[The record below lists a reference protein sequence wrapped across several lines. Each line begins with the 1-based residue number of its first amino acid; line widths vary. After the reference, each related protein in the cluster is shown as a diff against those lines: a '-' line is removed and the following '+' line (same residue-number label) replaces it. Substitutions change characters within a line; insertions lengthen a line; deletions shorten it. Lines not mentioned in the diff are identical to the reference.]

1 MALGIEFKNGSINL
15 VEAKIKKNGITC
27 KGSYSFTFDDNW
39 IDQQGINESDFDNL
53 VLMFEQQLNEFGIK
67 DKQDGYVCLNNNS
80 IIYRE
85 IITPKIDEKKLGFI
99 VRSEMMDTLNLTPDY
114 IMDFIILEEIKDE
127 DGRDSFRLLAV
138 AILERALESYIELL
152 KSLKI
157 KPVVIDSATNAI
169 IKTVSSFEEMTKLD
183 QVLITEVGD
192 SHLRLYLFDRGEYI
206 LSRNVRM
213 TAYSEL
219 TKDEYLETIEDNI
232 SKMIQFSYTR
242 GIKNGVDK
250 IYLIGQDNVLEEIKK
265 RVNDN
270 LLVLCDI
277 LPQPL
282 FVDGDCDYKT
292 QFTNIF
298 GTMLRK

>member
-15 VEAKIKKNGITC
+15 VEAKIKKNLITC
-27 KGSYSFTFDDNW
+27 KGAYSFTFDGNW
-39 IDQQGINESDFDNL
+39 IDQQGINEADFDNL
-53 VLMFEQQLNEFGIK
+53 VLMFEQKLNEFGIK
-67 DKQDGYVCLNNNS
+67 DKQEGYVCLNNNS

-114 IMDFIILEEIKDE
+114 IMDFIILEEIQD
-127 DGRDSFRLLAV
+127 DNGRDAFRLLAV
-138 AILERALESYIELL
+138 AVLERALETYIELL
-152 KSLKI
+152 RTLKI
-157 KPVVIDSATNAI
+157 KPIVIDSATNSI
-169 IKTVSSFEEMTKLD
+169 IKTVSTYEEMNTLD
-183 QVLITEVGD
+183 QVLISEVGD

-213 TAYSEL
+213 SAYSEL
-219 TKDEYLETIEDNI
+219 TKEEYLETIEDNI

-242 GIKNGVDK
+242 GIKNGIDK
-250 IYLIGQDNVLEEIKK
+250 IYLIGQDSVLDELRK

-270 LLVLCDI
+270 LLVLCEI
-277 LPQPL
+277 LPQPF
-282 FVDGDCDYKT
+282 FVDGDCEYQT